1 MLCAA
6 YFGAHRHQL
15 NQQSAPSL
23 CGDNVSGSRRHAAQT
38 RGHVARRK
46 CVRRCVQSLDAN
58 AHVVHAETRAL
69 SHSHRHAHNYQQ
81 WLAAAPPLRHA
92 SASRRPFPPRH
103 DQSPSTDGSIFFSRA
118 GHLAWSPGPRPW
130 APWQRLRGPQCMLAT
145 AKAVASIIII
155 LFLGPARAF
164 VAHGAHLRASHRAP
178 RSCGD
183 LSPRALTRALNL
195 AAMADTPSKTS
206 RVVIGIE
213 ALARCEPVMHL
224 SVCVCVCA
232 SVFVNSHVTAR
243 YPVPGNGCT
252 PIRQCNWY
260 SWLQTSLESRGV
272 QVCF

>member
-1 MLCAA
+1 M
-6 YFGAHRHQL
+6 
-15 NQQSAPSL
+15 
-23 CGDNVSGSRRHAAQT
+23 
-38 RGHVARRK
+38 
-46 CVRRCVQSLDAN
+46 QSLDAK
-58 AHVVHAETRAL
+58 AHVVHTETRAL

-103 DQSPSTDGSIFFSRA
+103 DQSPSTDGSIFKQEKGTDHRTRA
-118 GHLAWSPGPRPW
+118 QALVSSAR
-130 APWQRLRGPQCMLAT
+130 QRLRGPQCMLAT
-145 AKAVASIIII
+145 TKAVASIIII

-272 QVCF
+272 QVCL